1 MKRAAICGVMVLV
14 LVFLAVGAGAVDL
27 NAPGEKKVT
36 VGSEIKRGCSVI
48 TEAIAPVDLLQQT
61 MAFDRIISLNHQKN
75 TDSPGFMLG
84 ASFAAWQFIAY
95 RLESKIKESS
105 SNNRDTGIRAA
116 SLYFRDFRKLQ
127 KTLKISDDQLLE
139 ATGQIKPF
147 TKDIERWEA
156 KTKGK

>member
-14 LVFLAVGAGAVDL
+14 LVFLAVEAGAVDL

-36 VGSEIKRGCSVI
+36 VGSEIKRGCSAI
-48 TEAIAPVDLLQQT
+48 TEAIAPIDLLQQT
-61 MAFDRIISLNHQKN
+61 MAFDRIITLNHQKN

-105 SNNRDTGIRAA
+105 SNRDTGIRAA

-127 KTLKISDDQLLE
+127 KKLKISDDQLLE

-156 KTKGK
+156 KTKVK